1 MNFVRK
7 YFAIAALGI
16 LACAG
21 VVGTARAETP
31 DGLMTRVARDVLNA
45 INADRLGDRRR
56 LILVAEQKI
65 LPYVDFQRMVA
76 ITMGRSWRDA
86 TPEQQKEVMQQF
98 RTLLIYTYVG
108 ALDRARGMEFAVMP
122 SRFNPSDTEI
132 LVRSRVGP
140 PHGAATELD
149 YRLEKTAVGWKIYDV
164 TIAGGWLIEIYKQ
177 KFAVEINRGG
187 IDGLI
192 RDLTAQNKT
201 LAARMR

>member
-1 MNFVRK
+1 MSRLRK
-7 YFAIAALGI
+7 YLAIAVLGF

-21 VVGTARAETP
+21 AASAAEAP
-31 DGLMTRVARDVLNA
+31 DGLVTRVARDVLNA
-45 INADRLGDRRR
+45 VNAVRPGDRRG
-56 LILVAEQKI
+56 LISVVEEKI
-65 LPYVDFQRMVA
+65 LPYVDFQR
-76 ITMGRSWRDA
+76 ITSLAMGRSWRDA
-86 TPEQQKEVMQQF
+86 TPDQQKALTAQF

-108 ALDRARGMEFAVMP
+108 ALDRARGMTIAVTP
-122 SRFNPSDTEI
+122 SRFQPSDTDV

-164 TIAGGWLIEIYKQ
+164 NIAGGWLIETYKQ
-177 KFAVEINRGG
+177 KFAHEINRGG

-192 RDLTAQNKT
+192 RVLTAQNRT